1 MYIMNTVSILF
12 LFSFFVCLSLGIYV
26 LRLNAKGVLN
36 ISFFALCLALSVW
49 GVSFAFMT
57 VAPDMA
63 TALAWRKLAALGF
76 IPFYAIFLH
85 FCLLLTG
92 YGKRWLYPLLYLPTL
107 IFLLE
112 RLLLEHV
119 TPNLFIKM
127 SWGWNY
133 IAPQTNIFRNIFDIY
148 VLIYTLTAFFLVYR
162 WGRRSHQAREKKQSL
177 IIVITGMLS
186 FLLGLVTDILPYYSD
201 IVLPPLGIVLLLI
214 CIIGIWVAITKYNLM
229 TITTTYVAEHI
240 LKTMSDPVLLF
251 GLDGS
256 VKISNNAAHEILG
269 YTEDELKTKKVT
281 ELFENDNTVIFG
293 GHSKTAI
300 SEENQIVTRD
310 GRKISVR
317 NAISF
322 IRNPDNTDI
331 GLVYVIHNITQ
342 LKQNEQELKKAHY
355 ELEGRL
361 KTRNKIIDESINIIF
376 ITDYEGTIEYA
387 NFTFEKT
394 TGYTTQEVIGQNP
407 RILSSGEVTKEQYKE
422 MWDTIK
428 AGKTWRSLY
437 KNKKKDGQLYW
448 CNSFISP
455 IKNDLGQIT
464 NFMAI
469 QEDITR
475 EVLAK
480 EQLRYLSDNDM
491 LTGTLNRAHFV
502 DRLNHYLPD
511 NQSQYTCGVLIH
523 LNIDG
528 FGLINDSFG
537 YIIGDRIL
545 KEFAEFLKAKV
556 AELDMV
562 HGTAREALLGRLGGD
577 DFAIFLLDRSSKEG
591 MKSAEALGQA
601 IRNHRFLNQAIRL
614 TVSMGIVVCPD
625 HGETSSELLSKVNA
639 ATLTAKELGKS
650 RYFVYN
656 NDKDYL
662 QEAQSSIEEKSQIIT
677 AIENDLFVP
686 WFQPIMH
693 IKTQEIHHHEALARI
708 VKQDG
713 KVMTP
718 DTFISTAENTGLI
731 ADIDRIMISKSIK
744 TQSDLSRLGKKMT
757 FSMNLSGKY
766 LGDNTMLD
774 FIQHTIEETASDPQL
789 LVFEITETAA
799 IHNLQEAAAFVKTLK
814 KMGCKFAI
822 DDFGVGFTS
831 FVYLIEMPIDFL
843 KIDGTFIRRL
853 PESHRDQVLVKTI
866 ADMAKSLGIET
877 IAEFVDSEQ
886 TLKIL
891 QGLGVDYAQGYLIGK
906 PKPTLKI

>member
-1 MYIMNTVSILF
+1 MNTVSVLF
-12 LFSFFVCLSLGIYV
+12 LFSFFVCLALGLYV
-26 LRLNAKGVLN
+26 LNLNLKGSLN
-36 ISFFALCLALSVW
+36 KTFFALCLSLCIW
-49 GVSFAFMT
+49 GASFAFMI
-57 VAPDMA
+57 VAPDMD
-63 TALAWRKLAALGF
+63 TALFWRKAAAFGF

-92 YGKRWLYPLLYLPTL
+92 YGKRWLFPLLYLPAL

-112 RLLLEHV
+112 RLLLETI

-127 SWGWNY
+127 PWGWNY
-133 IAPQTNIFRNIFDIY
+133 VAPQTNIFRNLFDIY
-148 VLIYTLTAFFLVYR
+148 VLTYTLSGFFLVYL
-162 WGRRSHQAREKKQSL
+162 WGRRSQLAREKKQSL
-177 IIVITGMLS
+177 IIVITGMIS
-186 FLLGLVTDILPYYSD
+186 FLLGLVTDILPYYLD
-201 IVLPPLGIVLLLI
+201 IILPPLGIVILLI
-214 CIIGIWVAITKYNLM
+214 CIIGMWVAITKYNLM

-256 VKISNNAAHEILG
+256 VKISNNAALEILG
-269 YTEDELKTKKVT
+269 YNEDEIKTKT
-281 ELFENDNTVIFG
+281 ANELFATDNTITFRDQPEAA
-293 GHSKTAI
+293 T
-300 SEENQIVTRD
+300 SEENLIVTRD
-310 GRKISVR
+310 GRKIPVR
-317 NAISF
+317 NAISL
-322 IRNPDNTDI
+322 IGDENNTNR
-331 GLVYVIHNITQ
+331 GLVYVIHDITQ
-342 LKQNEQELKKAHY
+342 LKLNEQALQKAHY

-361 KTRNKIIDESINIIF
+361 KTLNKIIDESINNIF

-394 TGYTTQEVIGQNP
+394 TGYSREEVIGGNP
-407 RILSSGEVTKEQYKE
+407 RILSSGEVTKAQYKD

-428 AGKTWRSLY
+428 SGKTWRSIY
-437 KNKKKDGQLYW
+437 KNKRKDDQLYW

-455 IKNDLGQIT
+455 IKNDQEQIT
-464 NFMAI
+464 HFMAI

-491 LTGTLNRAHFV
+491 LTGILNRAHFV
-502 DRLNHYLPD
+502 ESLNQYLTDYPNPD
-511 NQSQYTCGVLIH
+511 NCGVLIH

-545 KEFAEFLKAKV
+545 KEFAEFLKAKAV
-556 AELDMV
+556 EMDMI
-562 HGTAREALLGRLGGD
+562 HGAAREALVGRLGGD
-577 DFAIFLLDRSSKEG
+577 DFAVFLMDRNSKEG
-591 MKSAEALGQA
+591 IKSAETIGQA
-601 IRNHRFLNQAIRL
+601 VRNHRFLNEAIRM

-625 HGETSSELLSKVNA
+625 HGENSSELLSKVNA

-650 RYFVYN
+650 RYYIYDD
-656 NDKDYL
+656 DKDYL
-662 QEAQSSIEEKSQIIT
+662 QEAQSAIEEKLRIIT
-677 AIENDLFVP
+677 AIENNFFEP
-686 WFQPIMH
+686 WFQPIMN
-693 IKTQEIHHHEALARI
+693 IKSKEIHHHEALARL
-708 VKQDG
+708 VWPDG
-713 KVMTP
+713 KIMTP
-718 DTFISTAENTGLI
+718 DTFISTAENSGLI
-731 ADIDRIMISKSIK
+731 ADIDRIIISKSIK

-766 LGDNTMLD
+766 LGDNKMLD
-774 FIQHTIEETASDPQL
+774 FIQQAIKDTASDPQF

-799 IHNLQEAAAFVKTLK
+799 IHNLQEAATFVKTLK

-853 PESHRDQVLVKTI
+853 PESTRDQVLVKTI
-866 ADMAKSLGIET
+866 ADMSKSLGIET
-877 IAEFVDSEQ
+877 VAEFVDSEP

-891 QGLGVDYAQGYLIGK
+891 QELGVDYAQGYLIGK
-906 PKPTLKI
+906 PKPNLKT